1 MNKTAHIDNY
11 KNLFQELRVMVE
23 ATEKNIL
30 DSNSFF
36 SKHVNFFTKA
46 FIVTL
51 CAYLESYLK
60 DALMVVIDETN
71 NRLDK
76 NPVPYNLVKWSL
88 SSTSEK
94 NDKKREEKLRFE
106 NFTINI
112 KKKELDEFISGNPY
126 RTESLFKNF
135 GIDLGGDTTFQGQKD
150 KLNAIVGKRNSIIHH
165 NDEASD
171 ITFLDIVE
179 HIDFSIEYIEN
190 IDRLIVHHAK

>member
-11 KNLFQELRVMVE
+11 KILFQELKLMVE
-23 ATEKNIL
+23 ATEKKIL
-30 DSNSFF
+30 DSDSFF
-36 SKHVNFFTKA
+36 SNHANFFTKS
-46 FIVTL
+46 FIVTM

-60 DALMVVIDETN
+60 DALMIVIVEMN

-76 NPVPYNLVKWSL
+76 NRIPYNLVQWSI
-88 SSTSEK
+88 SS
-94 NDKKREEKLRFE
+94 DKRELKNSELNK
-106 NFTINI
+106 NFSINI

-171 ITFLDIVE
+171 ITFLDIVG

-190 IDRLIVHHAK
+190 IDRLIVHHTK

>member
-1 MNKTAHIDNY
+1 MNKTVHIDNY
-11 KNLFQELRVMVE
+11 KKLFEELKIMVE
-23 ATEKNIL
+23 STEKKIL
-30 DSNSFF
+30 DSDDFF
-36 SKHVNFFTKA
+36 SNHANFFTKS
-46 FIVTL
+46 FIVTM

-60 DALMVVIDETN
+60 DALMIVIVEMN
-71 NRLDK
+71 KRLDK
-76 NPVPYNLVKWSL
+76 NRIPYNLVQWSI
-88 SSTSEK
+88 SS
-94 NDKKREEKLRFE
+94 DKRELKNSELNK
-106 NFTINI
+106 NFSINI

-179 HIDFSIEYIEN
+179 HIDFAIKYIEN
-190 IDRLIVHHAK
+190 IDRLITHHTQ